1 MVNVTSIIT
10 DSLSP
15 VVIISGLGLLIFGMN
30 NRLISVGSRIR
41 QLNKELREIVIAGG
55 FPKRISN
62 IEQQVAIFITRARL
76 LQNAIFLLF
85 GALGMMIL
93 TTFVIALLR
102 LNLLPWDLAP
112 LFTFFSGLTMILLAV
127 LLEGF
132 ETVLN
137 IKTLS
142 LDVDYNAMIENAAVC
157 EPQVE
162 SGK

>member
-1 MVNVTSIIT
+1 MDVTSIIS

-30 NRLISVGSRIR
+30 NRLISVGSRVR
-41 QLNKELREIVIAGG
+41 QLNKELREIVTANCL
-55 FPKRISN
+55 PQRALN
-62 IEQQVAIFITRARL
+62 IQQQLSVFIQRALL

-93 TTFVIALLR
+93 TTFAIALLK
-102 LNLLPWDLAP
+102 LKLIFWGCCP
-112 LFTFFSGLTMILLAV
+112 LWTFLSGLILIFLAV

-132 ETVLN
+132 ETILN

-142 LDVDYNAMIENAAVC
+142 LDVAYNASIRSDVGNIK
-157 EPQVE
+157 
-162 SGK
+162 S